1 MKIDIIVVYVQR
13 YERGHEMDFVPPIT
27 GIHLAGITPAQYDV
41 RVIHQQVEPVD
52 LDSDADLIAL
62 SFFSGFALEAYRLAQ
77 AFKARGK
84 MVVAGGPHVTF
95 WPEEALRYCDAVVT
109 GEAESVWAEL
119 LADAERGALRPVYE
133 GVPQPLDGLPSPRYD
148 LLPDRFFIKKV
159 IQATRGCPFTC
170 SFCTVP
176 SLSPGFRVRPIDD
189 ILRQITTDDFPHWWQ
204 RKVIWF
210 WDDNLTAKRAY
221 IKDLLRAM
229 IPLKRWWL
237 TQASLDIA
245 KDEELLDLME
255 QSGCIGVFF
264 GIETFGEESLKD
276 AHKRQNKVQHYHEA
290 VAALHRH
297 GIAVMA
303 GFIAGFD
310 GDSPQAIVEMA
321 DRLYEIG
328 IDVPFLS
335 VLTPFKGTPLYD
347 KMVEEGRMLDDRD
360 WAFYNGYNV
369 TFQPKQ
375 MSPEALLDAHRAL
388 WKRAFSFWHSARRIL
403 RSALRLRLGALC
415 LVIAMNG
422 FYCAKRLRGNTPVDM
437 RRWAARS
444 VALAGESTSP
454 RSEVVEQGLD

>member
-1 MKIDIIVVYVQR
+1 
-13 YERGHEMDFVPPIT
+13 
-27 GIHLAGITPAQYDV
+27 
-41 RVIHQQVEPVD
+41 
-52 LDSDADLIAL
+52 
-62 SFFSGFALEAYRLAQ
+62 
-77 AFKARGK
+77 
-84 MVVAGGPHVTF
+84 
-95 WPEEALRYCDAVVT
+95 
-109 GEAESVWAEL
+109 
-119 LADAERGALRPVYE
+119 
-133 GVPQPLDGLPSPRYD
+133 
-148 LLPDRFFIKKV
+148 
-159 IQATRGCPFTC
+159 
-170 SFCTVP
+170 VP
-176 SLSPGFRVRPIDD
+176 SLSPGFRVHPIDD
-189 ILRQITTDDFPHWWQ
+189 ILLQITYDDFPHWWQ

-276 AHKRQNKVQHYHEA
+276 AHKRQNKVQQYHEA
-290 VAALHRH
+290 VEALHRH

-335 VLTPFKGTPLYD
+335 VLTPFRGTPLYD
-347 KMVEEGRMLDDRD
+347 KMMEEGRMLDDRD

-375 MSPEALLDAHRAL
+375 MPPEALLEAHRAL
-388 WKRAFSFWHSARRIL
+388 WKRAFSFWYSARRVL
-403 RSALRLRLGALC
+403 RSLFRLRLGALC
-415 LVIAMNG
+415 LVIAMNS
-422 FYCAKRLRGNTPVDM
+422 FYCGKRLRGNTPVDM
-437 RRWAARS
+437 RRRAARS

-454 RSEVVEQGLD
+454 RSEVLEQGLG